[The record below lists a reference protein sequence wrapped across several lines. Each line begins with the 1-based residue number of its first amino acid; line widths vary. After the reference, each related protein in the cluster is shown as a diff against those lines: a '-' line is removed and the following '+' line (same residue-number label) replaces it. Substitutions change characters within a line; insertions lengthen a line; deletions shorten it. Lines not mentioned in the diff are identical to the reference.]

1 MKLIDTSVK
10 RPIGVIMIVLA
21 LLLIGVISLQNLS
34 IDLYPEIDIPYTIVV
49 SEYGDA
55 APQEVENLVTKP
67 IEGVLSGIE
76 GIKKVQ
82 SVSATGRSLVILEF
96 EWGIDLDVKS
106 NDIREKLDRIV
117 NILPEEATKPLVINI
132 DPNAM
137 PIIRLSVS
145 GDIDQSRLTYLAK
158 DVIEPRLERAT
169 GISAIE
175 LTGTK
180 ETEIK
185 VEVSPVYLEG
195 YGIST
200 NQIIQALAS
209 ENVSVTAGTLLRGN
223 QELKLRINGEFTN
236 IEDIKNVLIQSPRGG
251 THKLGEI
258 ANVYEK
264 YKDLT
269 EITKVDGQSSLIFD
283 ISKKADANT
292 IDVSNEIY
300 DAIEDVEKLL
310 PKDVKIDVVYDL
322 SLFIRDSV
330 NNVLINLLIGG
341 ILATLILFLFLRS
354 IRTTLIIAI
363 TMPIAVIAT
372 FNLIYFAGETINLL
386 TLGGLA
392 LGIGMMVDSSIV
404 ILENIFRH
412 REEGYERIEAAK
424 KGADEVASAVI
435 ASAITTIAVFV
446 PIVFVGGLASE
457 LFTPMALTISFSL
470 LVSLIAA
477 LTLVP
482 MLSANLLKGKEGKAQ
497 KTKKEDKNGILKG
510 FARGFSNIYPAY
522 KKALNWSLNN
532 RLVVVIL
539 TILLMVGSYLLI
551 PMVGTEFLPE
561 MDQGEI
567 NIDLTLPE
575 GTILSE
581 TEEIIDQVVVYL
593 RDIEEAGT
601 IFTSAG
607 SAGSFSMGGGTP
619 NIGNIYIRLASLSDR
634 DRSTNEIMDEIRSFT
649 SKIPGADIK
658 VSQMQSGGFTSD
670 TALSVK
676 ISGDDLNVLKGL
688 SDEIKNIV
696 GEVEGTRNVTTSF
709 EEGKP
714 EMQIIIDREKAA
726 AYGLT
731 YNEILNTVRTG
742 FNGSLATRIRY
753 EGQEINV
760 RVTLP
765 DEYKEDMS
773 QINDLP
779 IMLHNGASIKL
790 RDVAELIQVQGYTQ
804 INHEDQKRQVSVNAD
819 IINRDLGSITTDVE
833 NKMKSIN
840 IPDGYVIKM
849 GGQVEEMMDAFDSL
863 KFALILSVFLVYMV
877 MAVQFEALTHPL
889 VIMFSIPATFIGI
902 IFGLIVTGR
911 TLNVSTFIG
920 IIMLVGIVV
929 NNAIVLVD
937 YINILRRRGKSRRDA
952 ILEAGP
958 NRLRPILMTT
968 LTTILA
974 LIPLTL
980 GFGEGAELQAPFATV
995 IVFGLSFATLVTLL
1009 LVPVMYTFMDDL
1021 EIWIRRKFS
1030 EKVTEE

>member
-1 MKLIDTSVK
+1 MKIIDTSVK

-21 LLLIGVISLQNLS
+21 ILLIGVISLQSLP
-34 IDLYPEIDIPYTIVV
+34 IDLYPEIDVPYTIVV
-49 SEYGDA
+49 CEYGDA

-82 SVSATGRSLVILEF
+82 SVSATGQSLVILEF
-96 EWGIDLDVKS
+96 EWGIDLDLKA
-106 NDIREKLDRIV
+106 NDIREKLDLIV
-117 NILPEEATKPLVINI
+117 NILPEDATKPLVINI

-145 GDIDQSRLTYLAK
+145 GDIDQSRLSYLAS
-158 DVIEPRLERAT
+158 DIIEPRLERT
-169 GISAIE
+169 NGVSAIE

-209 ENVSVTAGTLLRGN
+209 ENISVTAGTLLRGN
-223 QELKLRINGEFTN
+223 QDLKLRINGEFTD
-236 IEDIKNVLIQSPRGG
+236 IEDIKNVLIQSSRGG
-251 THKLGEI
+251 TYRLGEI

-264 YKDLT
+264 YKDIS
-269 EITKVDGQSSLIFD
+269 EITKVDGEASLIFD

-292 IDVSNEIY
+292 IDVANEIY
-300 DAIEDVEKLL
+300 KAIEDAEKLL
-310 PKDVKIDVVYDL
+310 PEEVKIDVVYDL
-322 SLFIRDSV
+322 SIFIRESV
-330 NNVLINLLIGG
+330 NNVLVNLLIGG
-341 ILATLILFLFLRS
+341 ALATIILFLFLRS
-354 IRTTLIIAI
+354 IRTTLVIAI

-372 FNLIYFAGETINLL
+372 FNLIYFAGETLNLL

-435 ASAITTIAVFV
+435 ASAITTVSVFI

-470 LVSLIAA
+470 IVSLIAA

-482 MLSANLLKGKEGKAQ
+482 MLAANLLKKTEHKERKSKKKTNRILQKFNKA
-497 KTKKEDKNGILKG
+497 
-510 FARGFSNIYPAY
+510 FSSIYPVY
-522 KKALNWSLNN
+522 KRVLNWSLNN
-532 RLVVVIL
+532 RLIVVSMTI
-539 TILLMVGSYLLI
+539 ILLVISYFLV

-561 MDQGEI
+561 MDQGEV
-567 NIDLTLPE
+567 NIDITLPE
-575 GTILSE
+575 GTVLSE
-581 TEEIIDQVVVYL
+581 TQAIIDEIVVYL
-593 RDIEEAGT
+593 SEIEEAGT

-619 NIGNIYIRLASLSDR
+619 NVGNIYIRLAALADR
-634 DRSTNEIMDEIRSFT
+634 ERGTNEIMDDIRSFT
-649 SKIPGADIK
+649 AKIPGADIK
-658 VSQMQSGGFTSD
+658 VSQMQSGGFSSD

-676 ISGDDLNVLKGL
+676 ISGEDLNILNGL
-688 SDEIKNIV
+688 SEEIKGMV
-696 GEVEGTRNVTTSF
+696 AEVEGTRNVTTSF
-709 EEGKP
+709 EAGKP

-726 AYGLT
+726 VYGLT
-731 YNEILNTVRTG
+731 YNEILNTVKTG

-765 DEYKEDMS
+765 DEYKQDMS

-779 IMLHNGASIKL
+779 IMLHSGGSIKL
-790 RDVAELIQVQGYTQ
+790 KDVAELIQVQGYAQ

-833 NKMKSIN
+833 NKLKNIN
-840 IPDGYVIKM
+840 APDGYVIKI
-849 GGQVEEMMDAFDSL
+849 GGEAEEMADAFDSL
-863 KFALILSVFLVYMV
+863 KFALILSVLLVYMV
-877 MAVQFEALTHPL
+877 MAIQFEAITHPL

-937 YINILRRRGKSRRDA
+937 YINILRRRGMDRREA

-968 LTTILA
+968 LTTVLA

-1021 EIWIRRKFS
+1021 EKWVKGKFL
-1030 EKVTEE
+1030 KKITEE